1 MGILI
6 KFVLLGNCEVKS
18 KKKILI
24 NLIINMIKKW
34 RKIMIKKNI
43 LVINYLLIKKNEERL
58 WFNYILVKDD
68 FFLFVWCM

>member
-43 LVINYLLIKKNEERL
+43 LVINYLLIKKMK
-58 WFNYILVKDD
+58 KDYD
-68 FFLFVWCM
+68 LIIF

>member
-1 MGILI
+1 MRILI
-6 KFVLLGNCEVKS
+6 KVVLLGNCEVKS

-43 LVINYLLIKKNEERL
+43 LVINYLLIKKMK
-58 WFNYILVKDD
+58 KDYD
-68 FFLFVWCM
+68 LIIF

>member
-1 MGILI
+1 MRILI
-6 KFVLLGNCEVKS
+6 KVVLLGNCEVKS

-43 LVINYLLIKKNEERL
+43 LVINYLLIKKKWRK
-58 WFNYILVKDD
+58 I
-68 FFLFVWCM
+68 MI